1 MYNCFGILGWIKR
14 RLKIEMIKLPDRGTR
29 NVNGLFYEAESRR
42 VDILNRE
49 FFQDVE
55 LTEQEN
61 GVLVW
66 LCGWDEWT
74 IKSIVSAFKKA
85 EGVI

>member
-1 MYNCFGILGWIKR
+1 M
-14 RLKIEMIKLPDRGTR
+14 
-29 NVNGLFYEAESRR
+29 
-42 VDILNRE
+42 LNRE

-61 GVLVW
+61 RVLAW

-74 IKSIVSAFKKA
+74 IDGIVSAFRKVKGLVRS
-85 EGVI
+85 E

>member
-1 MYNCFGILGWIKR
+1 
-14 RLKIEMIKLPDRGTR
+14 MIIQPEKGTR
-29 NVNGLFYEAESRR
+29 NVNDLFYEAERNR
-42 VDILNRE
+42 IDMLNRE

-61 GVLVW
+61 SVLVW

-74 IKSIVSAFKKA
+74 VNGIVSVFRK
-85 EGVI
+85 VM